1 MTVDTFF
8 EKVADDQ
15 AQRESLEAEIQNLLQ
30 SIAELEAAAAA
41 AAAAGDTETY
51 KTKIQAKADDES
63 DLFVKRTYL
72 DNLKDS
78 VTPEDA
84 VSAWAN
90 YVPTFNTALNEALAG
105 FAEKKAELMQ
115 MYSDLVDLQHDAL
128 VTREGLCAAVGLDA
142 NSMKMN
148 YIPCKNGTNP
158 NGSLRLGAIGTHCID
173 PDAVYYLSDY
183 IVTNNIEM
191 PALRG
196 ISDFEIDRVVNT
208 VANHHS

>member
-8 EKVADDQ
+8 GKVAADNER
-15 AQRESLEAEIQNLLQ
+15 REGLEADIQTLLQ

-41 AAAAGDTETY
+41 AAAAGNTETY
-51 KTKIQAKADDES
+51 KTKLQAKTDAES

-78 VTPEDA
+78 VTPDDA
-84 VSAWAN
+84 VSAWAS

-148 YIPCKNGTNP
+148 FIPCVNGSNP
-158 NGSLRLGAIGTHCID
+158 NGSLRLGAIGTCCID

-183 IVTNNIEM
+183 IITNNIEM

-196 ISDFEIDRVVNT
+196 IPDFEIDRVVHT
-208 VANHHS
+208 VADHHS